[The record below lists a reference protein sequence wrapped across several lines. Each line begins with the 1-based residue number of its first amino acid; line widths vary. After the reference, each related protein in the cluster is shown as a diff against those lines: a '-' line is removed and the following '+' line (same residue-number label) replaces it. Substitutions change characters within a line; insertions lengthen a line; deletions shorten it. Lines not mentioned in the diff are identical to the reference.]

1 MVNNIKK
8 INLYIISLSLLFVFM
23 IVATASIPCGN
34 FDFKNLDSWFDFIKI
49 NFLSIICFCM
59 LIYSYYSYKNFQ
71 DSLKGATQIPFE
83 IRKIESINYEHLTF
97 LTTYVVPLISFDFN
111 KTRQIVILFL
121 LLIAI
126 GAIYIKTDLFYAN
139 PSLALLGFQIY
150 KADGNFKNGDRIGII
165 LISREKLTPG
175 QKVSY
180 IKLDNRIYYVKGNS
194 L

>member
-23 IVATASIPCGN
+23 IVTTASIPCDN
-34 FDFKNLDSWFDFIKI
+34 FDFKNLDSWFVFIKI

-59 LIYSYYSYKNFQ
+59 LIYSYCSYKNFQ

-126 GAIYIKTDLFYAN
+126 GAIYIKTDL
-139 PSLALLGFQIY
+139 SMQIHLLHFLV
-150 KADGNFKNGDRIGII
+150 FKFIKQMEI
-165 LISREKLTPG
+165 LKMEIESVLF
-175 QKVSY
+175 
-180 IKLDNRIYYVKGNS
+180 
-194 L
+194 